1 MRNVGAEKRLIENVF
16 MIGGGLFILGL
27 IALAIGTEIMVLE
40 FWSVDPVK
48 FWVWQGV
55 WAIAQA
61 LVLSSLAQIAKSAHT
76 KND

>member
-1 MRNVGAEKRLIENVF
+1 MRNVGAEKRLIENTF
-16 MIGGGLFILGL
+16 MVGGALFLLGL
-27 IALAIGTEIMVLE
+27 IALAIGTELMVLE

-61 LVLSSLAQIAKSAHT
+61 LVLSSLAQIGKSSFSV
-76 KND
+76 DS